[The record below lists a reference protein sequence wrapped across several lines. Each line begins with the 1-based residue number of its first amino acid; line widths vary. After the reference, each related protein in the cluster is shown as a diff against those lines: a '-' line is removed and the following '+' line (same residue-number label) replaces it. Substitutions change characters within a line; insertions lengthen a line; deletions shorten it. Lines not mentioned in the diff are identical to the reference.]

1 MSGPASSK
9 ILGNQSVR
17 DGLAASELASSYLF
31 LGDSGL
37 GKSLTARWLAQFLN
51 CSGPERPCLVC
62 PSCKKIEHGNHPD
75 VVLQERTPGKTGI
88 GVGEVREQIAATA
101 YKPYEGRYRVWII
114 ADAELMTEEAQ
125 NALLKT
131 LEEPPGSMVMVL
143 VSSSEAALLPTVS
156 SRCRPVRFLP
166 VPLEAVESEL
176 LSRGAEPELGT
187 RLAQLSRGRPG
198 VALAWL
204 ENKALWEL
212 RSSTLDL
219 LCGLHGAELWP
230 ALETAARLDKLRFG
244 EEARQSLSAVL
255 DTCRLWYRDLLHLA
269 GSGNEAAVVNQ
280 DRLDDLR
287 RLASEGGL
295 RRPRRALELLLEA
308 AEHFKANLNGRLVL
322 QRLCLQLARS

>member
-1 MSGPASSK
+1 MSGPASNN
-9 ILGNQSVR
+9 ILGNQGVR

-51 CSGPERPCLVC
+51 CSAARRPCLEC
-62 PSCKKIEHGNHPD
+62 PCCKKIAHGNHPD
-75 VVLQERTPGKTGI
+75 VVIQERTVGKTGI

-114 ADAELMTEEAQ
+114 AEAELLTEEAQ

-143 VSSSEAALLPTVS
+143 ISSSEAALLPTVS
-156 SRCRPVRFLP
+156 SRCRPVRFTAVP
-166 VPLEAVESEL
+166 VDEVREEL
-176 LSRGAEPELGT
+176 SARGAEPELA
-187 RLAQLSRGRPG
+187 RQLAQLSRGRPG

-212 RSSTLDL
+212 RTATLDL
-219 LCGLHGAELWP
+219 VSALHGAELWP

-255 DTCRLWYRDLLHLA
+255 DTARLFYRDLLHLA
-269 GSGNEAAVVNQ
+269 GTGNESAVVNQ
-280 DRLDDLR
+280 DRLEDLR
-287 RLASEGGL
+287 RLAGEGGV

-322 QRLCLQLARS
+322 QRLCLHLSRS